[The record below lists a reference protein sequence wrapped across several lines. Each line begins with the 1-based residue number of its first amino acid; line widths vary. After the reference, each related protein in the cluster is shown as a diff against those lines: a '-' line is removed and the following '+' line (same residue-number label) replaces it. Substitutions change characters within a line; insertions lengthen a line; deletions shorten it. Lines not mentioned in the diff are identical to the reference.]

1 MSDSV
6 DATGSGP
13 AGVPDETESLTEM
26 AAVVLWDGV
35 IGAVAGAGGNVV
47 VLTTLF
53 VASRLGGFDT
63 ASFTVAAEMLG
74 LDAVLSGN
82 GLFLAGLGLF
92 VVGGLTVLPLLL
104 VTLGSFLPG
113 RRYATR
119 GLVFGAIVWTGF
131 VLAYNAG
138 FAGLDLIVY
147 VVMTFLGH
155 LGYGYVTGWL
165 LDRMFSEEG
174 RPFVTASIIAPTA
187 RDHHSPERDAAL
199 ADEDEEV
206 RG

>member
-6 DATGSGP
+6 DGTGSNPEGAP
-13 AGVPDETESLTEM
+13 TETESLTGM
-26 AAVVLWDGV
+26 ANVVLWDGA
-35 IGAVAGAGGNVV
+35 IGAVAGAGGNVAI
-47 VLTTLF
+47 LTVLF
-53 VASRLGGFDT
+53 VASQLGGFDP
-63 ASFTVAAEMLG
+63 ASFTVAAELLG
-74 LDAVLSGN
+74 LDAVLAGN
-82 GLFLAGLGLF
+82 SLFLAGLALF
-92 VVGGLTVLPLLL
+92 VVGGLVPLPLLL

-138 FAGLDLIVY
+138 FAGLDLLTY
-147 VVMTFLGH
+147 VVLTFLGH

-165 LDRMFSEEG
+165 MDRMFSEEG
-174 RPFVTASIIAPTA
+174 RPYVTASIIAPTA
-187 RDHHSPERDAAL
+187 RRDHSPERDAAL
-199 ADEDEEV
+199 VDEDDEA